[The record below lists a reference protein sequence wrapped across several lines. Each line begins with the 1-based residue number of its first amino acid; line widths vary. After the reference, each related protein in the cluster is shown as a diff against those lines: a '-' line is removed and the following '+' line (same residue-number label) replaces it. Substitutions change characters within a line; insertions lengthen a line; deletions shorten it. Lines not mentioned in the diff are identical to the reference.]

1 MGFNMINGVFYA
13 TTYHPIQAGSIDGTD
28 IAPHDNG
35 VYRALLA
42 SSTGLC
48 MLSLSFLSPSNISFA
63 FHVMIAWVG
72 ACVIT
77 NLTIDRDMCLLDM
90 WHNMANGN
98 WIFLIKHRFV
108 NRLSLIRTS
117 IGINFG
123 WEFVRRWST
132 WWSQSR
138 GRPLLLPLCWPPF
151 TSNWWED
158 PSWGMCP
165 NYFDYHLIS
174 LLRKQLWIALGTQ
187 NCENVA
193 LFGHVIGVFW
203 GLYVWWL
210 LECRLC
216 QDLVELRAWGWS
228 DTLVSFGCYGYL
240 CSEFLWFT
248 HF

>member
-48 MLSLSFLSPSNISFA
+48 MLSLFLSLQHFA
-63 FHVMIAWVG
+63 FHVTIAWVG
-72 ACVIT
+72 SCVIKI
-77 NLTIDRDMCLLDM
+77 LTIDRDMCLLDM
-90 WHNMANGN
+90 WQHGQ
-98 WIFLIKHRFV
+98 WKLDFLLKHRYV

-123 WEFVRRWST
+123 WKIVRRWST

-138 GRPLLLPLCWPPF
+138 GRPLLLSLCWPPF
-151 TSNWWED
+151 TSNGWED

-165 NYFDYHLIS
+165 NYFDYHLKS
-174 LLRKQLWIALGTQ
+174 LLRIFFELPSGLGIAKMSLYLVMWLDYSEDFT
-187 NCENVA
+187 
-193 LFGHVIGVFW
+193 FGDCWSAG
-203 GLYVWWL
+203 YVKI
-210 LECRLC
+210 
-216 QDLVELRAWGWS
+216 WS
-228 DTLVSFGCYGYL
+228 S
-240 CSEFLWFT
+240 
-248 HF
+248 